1 MTDAMSSGEID
12 RVLASI
18 RKLVSVEEA
27 QSPASGDRL
36 VLTSDLRVEDPAAD
50 PAAVR
55 DAPEK
60 AVHAEHLVAAEAG
73 WPDMA
78 LPEPA
83 EDLPPAFEVVTE
95 RSARPK
101 TLEERIADL
110 QAAIGMD
117 HAVEF
122 EPDGSEDQAQHLPD
136 RVPSFRP
143 HVAPPEAVRAEGP
156 LRLVPVEEGD
166 DDEATG
172 IFGEDDPDHGA
183 EPSPGQDASD
193 LRFFHSAS
201 QDRFDRP
208 DYAGRDDPLELGE
221 DEQFLDEEALRDL
234 VVEIVREELAGAL
247 GERIT
252 RNVRKL
258 VRREIM
264 RALSARDFD

>member
-12 RVLASI
+12 RVLANI

-27 QSPASGDRL
+27 QPAASGRL
-36 VLTSDLRVEDPAAD
+36 VLTSDLRVQEPAD
-50 PAAVR
+50 GSAALQQ
-55 DAPEK
+55 APEE
-60 AVHAEHLVAAEAG
+60 AVHAEAVVETDAG

-101 TLEERIADL
+101 SLEERIADL

-117 HAVEF
+117 HSVEF

-136 RVPSFRP
+136 RVPSVRP
-143 HVAPPEAVRAEGP
+143 RGIAPQMARSDGP
-156 LRLVPVEEGD
+156 LRLVPVED
-166 DDEATG
+166 DAEDGRAD
-172 IFGEDDPDHGA
+172 IFEDAGVDRGAGASSPYDP
-183 EPSPGQDASD
+183 SD
-193 LRFFHSAS
+193 LRFFPSPT
-201 QDRFDRP
+201 QGRFERA
-208 DYAGRDDPLELGE
+208 DYAGRDDPLELGD
-221 DEQFLDEEALRDL
+221 DEQFLDEDALRDL
-234 VVEIVREELAGAL
+234 VAEIVREELAGAL

-258 VRREIM
+258 VRREVM
-264 RALSARDFD
+264 RALSARDFE